1 MVNLL
6 SAGFMRLWKSR
17 SFWVSMTV
25 MAGVGAFEAAYCW
38 RTGRIFGER
47 IELDMRY
54 MVYALLSGILLSA
67 FCSLFIGSEYSDG
80 GIRRKLATGHTRSAV
95 YLSNLT
101 LCIAAGILICLGY
114 VAAYLAVGVPLLGF
128 FHMEIAAVL
137 LSTLDAFLMTAA
149 LAAVF
154 TMLSMLNHNKAAAV
168 VAAIFLAYF
177 LLFLGIFLNK
187 RLLEPEVIETAVY
200 GMGNVKKTVLSTE
213 PNRLYVGGV
222 KRRIYEFLFALP
234 GCQAVRLSVMET
246 DWTMPAC
253 SGGVLAACTGLG
265 LALFGRKNIR

>member
-38 RTGRIFGER
+38 RTGRIFGEHM
-47 IELDMRY
+47 ELDMRY
-54 MVYALLSGILLSA
+54 MVYALMSGILLSA
-67 FCSLFIGSEYSDG
+67 FCGLFIGSEYSDG
-80 GIRRKLATGHTRSAV
+80 GIRRKIAAGYTRSAV

-101 LCIAAGILICLGY
+101 LCIPAGTLICLGY
-114 VAAYLAVGVPLLGF
+114 IAAYLAVGVPLLGF
-128 FHMEIAAVL
+128 FRMEISTVL
-137 LSTLDAFLMTAA
+137 RSTLDAFLMTAA

-154 TMLSMLNHNKAAAV
+154 TMLSMLNHNKAVVV
-168 VAAIFLAYF
+168 VASIFLAYF
-177 LLFLGIFLNK
+177 LLLLGIFLNK

-200 GMGNVKKTVLSTE
+200 GMDNANAVLAGE
-213 PNRLYVGGV
+213 PNPFYVGGV
-222 KRRIYEFLFALP
+222 KRDIYQFLFALP
-234 GCQAVRLSVMET
+234 GCQAMRVAVMET
-246 DWTMPAC
+246 EWTMPAC